1 MVVLFYS
8 DSAYNRAG
16 QNLEMNIVTI
26 YDIQNKFIAYS
37 APFPEV
43 FDVFCEW
50 GSLYILCGDRKVR
63 YSTSSGICH
72 FSEQNFISYH
82 HNFLPTVK
90 GHSCQDGFSNLN
102 ERFSECFCS
111 LTLPLSFNFLQ

>member
-1 MVVLFYS
+1 MVVLFNS

-43 FDVFCEW
+43 SDVFCEW

-63 YSTSSGICH
+63 YSTSSGTFLLG
-72 FSEQNFISYH
+72 FSLHNFISYH
-82 HNFLPTVK
+82 HSFLLNVK
-90 GHSCQDGFSNLN
+90 G
-102 ERFSECFCS
+102 CF
-111 LTLPLSFNFLQ
+111 LSRWLS

>member
-1 MVVLFYS
+1 MVVLFCS
-8 DSAYNRAG
+8 DSAYDRAG

-50 GSLYILCGDRKVR
+50 GSLYILCGDRKVC
-63 YSTSSGICH
+63 YSSSSVTCVYFVLLGCH
-72 FSEQNFISYH
+72 C
-82 HNFLPTVK
+82 NFLLDVK
-90 GHSCQDGFSNLN
+90 GHSCEDDFSNLGQN
-102 ERFSECFCS
+102 LC
-111 LTLPLSFNFLQ
+111 